1 MDGIWECVWWLRL
14 GWAGLSQPV
23 APRPA
28 VHRHLAQLNGIKNQ
42 RMVRGQCAGAGAG
55 CLLNSKPQETFGP
68 ILGAPPAPA
77 HTSPAQS
84 INTLPIWTVSFSNHI
99 SQTWP
104 SPQQMRRSANNSWA
118 QRNDEMK
125 TIVCTLRGD
134 EEDEDGPWSDDITG
148 TTTWQYKHEFI
159 HICNPTALYTNH
171 IQRCLI
177 KTYKSFYTQQCFRTS
192 IDSKYLEWAM
202 RTPGILP
209 MHIT

>member
-1 MDGIWECVWWLRL
+1 MDGRNLRVCLVAAAGL
-14 GWAGLSQPV
+14 GWVVSARGTAASSPPP
-23 APRPA
+23 PRPVKRYQKSADGARA
-28 VHRHLAQLNGIKNQ
+28 VCRRWCRLPAEFQTTGNIWTHSW
-42 RMVRGQCAGAGAG
+42 CAP
-55 CLLNSKPQETFGP
+55 S
-68 ILGAPPAPA
+68 PA

-148 TTTWQYKHEFI
+148 TTTWQYKHKFI
-159 HICNPTALYTNH
+159 HICNPAALYLHKPYSEMSN
-171 IQRCLI
+171 
-177 KTYKSFYTQQCFRTS
+177 
-192 IDSKYLEWAM
+192 
-202 RTPGILP
+202 
-209 MHIT
+209 